1 MNKIIT
7 FLFRFLA
14 VLVLIAVILTIYLL
28 FARPYQLTWGATQD
42 EIHRSMPGDEL
53 NPDPKFL
60 ATRAITIKGR
70 PEEIYP
76 WLLQMG
82 YGRAGF
88 YGYDILENIGSPNG
102 IRSANLILPTYQHF
116 KPGDDA
122 PLSAAGGLVFY
133 AIEPDKYLV
142 WSGAKGWGGIT
153 WALYPIDETH
163 TRLVSRVRFSHNL
176 TSPSQ
181 LTMDLF
187 TEFSDPLAVRKIL
200 QGIKGRVEGQVE
212 PMAQGNIEFAIYLTA
227 ALLFVISIVLIL
239 IRPLTWQRWLAGL
252 VTGAAWLFIWYS
264 RAPFWVGFLVEIL
277 VIWYLYRSF
286 RNVSSGTQVIS
297 LDAFIANES

>member
-1 MNKIIT
+1 MM
-7 FLFRFLA
+7 
-14 VLVLIAVILTIYLL
+14 IYLF

-53 NPDPKFL
+53 NPSPKFL
-60 ATRAITIKGR
+60 ATRAITIHGTPKD
-70 PEEIYP
+70 IWP

-88 YGYDILENIGSPNG
+88 YGYDILENIGSPYG
-102 IRSANLILPTYQHF
+102 IRSADRILPMFQHF
-116 KPGDDA
+116 KRGDDA

-133 AIEPDKYLV
+133 AIEPEKYLV
-142 WSGAKGWGGIT
+142 WSGAKEWGGIT

-176 TSPSQ
+176 TNPSQ
-181 LTMDLF
+181 FVMDLF

-212 PMAQGNIEFAIYLTA
+212 PMALGNIEFIFYLMA
-227 ALLFVISIVLIL
+227 ALLFTISIVLIL
-239 IRPLTWQRWLAGL
+239 IRPLSWHRWLAGL
-252 VTGAAWLFIWYS
+252 AAGAAWLFIWYS
-264 RAPFWVGFLVEIL
+264 LAPIWVGFLIEVL
-277 VIWYLYRSF
+277 VTWNLYRSF
-286 RNVSSGTQVIS
+286 RNVRIGMKGTF
-297 LDAFIANES
+297 LDVFVVNES

>member
-1 MNKIIT
+1 MNRIIT

-14 VLVLIAVILTIYLL
+14 VVILIAVILTIYLL
-28 FARPYQLTWGATQD
+28 FARPYQLTWGATED

-53 NPDPKFL
+53 NPNPKFL

-102 IRSANLILPTYQHF
+102 IRSANRILPIFQHF
-116 KPGDDA
+116 KPGDEA

-133 AIEPDKYLV
+133 AIKPNQYLV

-176 TSPSQ
+176 TSPNQ

-200 QGIKGRVEGQVE
+200 QGVKGRVEAQIE
-212 PMAQGNIEFAIYLTA
+212 PMAMGNIEFIIYLTA

-239 IRPLTWQRWLAGL
+239 IRPLTWYRWLTSLA
-252 VTGAAWLFIWYS
+252 TGAAWLFIWYS
-264 RAPFWVGFLVEIL
+264 LAPIWIGFLIEIL
-277 VIWYLYRSF
+277 VTWNLYRSF
-286 RNVSSGTQVIS
+286 RNVNTNILEAS
-297 LDAFIANES
+297 LDAFIAREN